1 MKKLLLTSM
10 FAVAFGLAITA
21 CGDDSSSGPE
31 EESSSSV
38 ELDDESSSSEESAE
52 SSSNEKSE
60 EGKSSS
66 SYSGEDTPESSEESG
81 DAESSSSEKV
91 SSSSSAVIASSSGEE
106 ESSSS
111 EEVSSSSIQRISLY
125 DCSAYDCVST
135 EYLNQDILDTN
146 GYGEL
151 LDTRN
156 NKVYRTIVIGNQ
168 TWMAQNLNYVTQNS
182 FADNEVSSW
191 CYENNSENCSKY
203 GRMYNWNAAVGKTDD
218 ECGYK
223 QVCGVGEGVQGVCP
237 DGWHVPSS
245 TEWQNLFDAVGGME
259 NAGTALKSKKG
270 WAPPMVGLDGNGED
284 DFGFAVLPGGDYN
297 ISQFYGEGT
306 YTQFWSS
313 SEVGSEY
320 VFGPDYAYNYLF
332 YSTHSNVVVDNY
344 DKFFAFYIRCVKNA
358 D

>member
-1 MKKLLLTSM
+1 MKKLLLTST
-10 FAVAFGLAITA
+10 FAVVLGLAITA

-66 SYSGEDTPESSEESG
+66 SHPEEDSPESSEESG
-81 DAESSSSEKV
+81 DAESSSSEAKKDDSSSSEAV
-91 SSSSSAVIASSSGEE
+91 SSSS
-106 ESSSS
+106 
-111 EEVSSSSIQRISLY
+111 EVSSSSIQRISLY

-191 CYENNSENCSKY
+191 CYEQNSENCSKY
-203 GRMYNWNAAVGKTDD
+203 GRMYNWNAAVGKTDG

-223 QVCGVGEGVQGVCP
+223 QVCDVGEGVQGVCP

-284 DFGFAVLPGGDYN
+284 DFGFAVIPGGDYN
-297 ISQFYGEGT
+297 ESQFYGEGT
-306 YTQFWSS
+306 YAQFWSS
-313 SEVGSEY
+313 SEVGSKY
-320 VFGPDYAYNYLF
+320 VFGPDYAYNYIF

>member
-1 MKKLLLTSM
+1 MKKLFLTSV

-52 SSSNEKSE
+52 SSSSEKSE

-66 SYSGEDTPESSEESG
+66 SHSGEGAPESSAESG
-81 DAESSSSEKV
+81 DAESSSSEAKKDDSSSSEAV
-91 SSSSSAVIASSSGEE
+91 SSSS
-106 ESSSS
+106 
-111 EEVSSSSIQRISLY
+111 EVSSSSIQRISLY
-125 DCSAYDCVST
+125 DCGTYDCVST

-168 TWMAQNLNYVTQNS
+168 TWMAQNLNYVTQKG
-182 FADNEVSSW
+182 FADDGKGSW
-191 CYENNSENCSKY
+191 CYEDNSENCSKY
-203 GRMYNWNAAVGKTDD
+203 GRMYNWNAVVGKTDD
-218 ECGYK
+218 ECGYR
-223 QVCGVGEGVQGVCP
+223 QVCDVGDGVQGVCP

-259 NAGTALKSKKG
+259 NAGTVLKSKKG
-270 WAPPMVGLDGNGED
+270 WAPPIVGLDGNGED
-284 DFGFAVLPGGDYN
+284 NFGFAVLPGGDYN
-297 ISQFYGEGT
+297 ESQFYGEGG
-306 YTQFWSS
+306 YAQFWSS

-320 VFGPDYAYNYLF
+320 VFGPDYAYNYIF
-332 YSTHSNVVVDNY
+332 YSTHSNVVGDNY

>member
-1 MKKLLLTSM
+1 MKKLFLTSM

-38 ELDDESSSSEESAE
+38 ELEDESSSSEESAE
-52 SSSNEKSE
+52 SSSNENSGE
-60 EGKSSS
+60 DKSSS

-81 DAESSSSEKV
+81 DAESSSSEAKKDDSSSSEAV
-91 SSSSSAVIASSSGEE
+91 SSSS
-106 ESSSS
+106 
-111 EEVSSSSIQRISLY
+111 EVSSSSIQRISLY
-125 DCSAYDCVST
+125 DCGTYDCVST

-168 TWMAQNLNYVTQNS
+168 TWMAQNLNYVTQYS

-191 CYENNSENCSKY
+191 CYGNDSENCSKY
-203 GRMYNWNAAVGKTDD
+203 GRMYNWNAVVGKTDD
-218 ECGYK
+218 ECGYR
-223 QVCGVGEGVQGVCP
+223 QVCDVGEGVQGVCP

>member
-10 FAVAFGLAITA
+10 FAVVLGLAITA

-66 SYSGEDTPESSEESG
+66 SHLEEDSPESSEESG
-81 DAESSSSEKV
+81 DAESSSSEAKKDDSSSSEAV
-91 SSSSSAVIASSSGEE
+91 SSSS
-106 ESSSS
+106 
-111 EEVSSSSIQRISLY
+111 EVSSSSIQRISLY

-245 TEWQNLFDAVGGME
+245 TEWQNLFDVVGGME

-284 DFGFAVLPGGDYN
+284 DFGFAVIPGGDYN
-297 ISQFYGEGT
+297 ESQFYGEGT

-313 SEVGSEY
+313 SEIGSEY
-320 VFGPDYAYNYLF
+320 VFGPDYAYNYIF